1 MHTALTAES
10 PAAELSEQTTLAE
23 PTAELQAAA
32 QQPVLT
38 KIAAAEDKTSVAEDR
53 IATEALHFAYKNTP
67 LATAHIASATA
78 HIAPATSPVPS
89 VHATAPPYFSDY

>member
-1 MHTALTAES
+1 M
-10 PAAELSEQTTLAE
+10 SEQTTLAE

-38 KIAAAEDKTSVAEDR
+38 KIAAVEDKTSVAEDR

-67 LATAHIASATA
+67 LAAA
-78 HIAPATSPVPS
+78 HIAPATAPVPS
-89 VHATAPPYFSDY
+89 VHATAPPYFSGY